1 MVLRRLKNFDGS
13 ITAQGKL
20 LLHGPL
26 TCIENANRKSTD
38 RKLQELHVFL
48 FEQGI
53 FFTERHNPKV
63 QFALPTYIYRSH
75 IQVGGIINLIV

>member
-1 MVLRRLKNFDGS
+1 MVLRRLKNFDGN

-26 TCIENANRKSTD
+26 ACIENGKNTSEGKMR
-38 RKLQELHVFL
+38 ELHVFL

-53 FFTERHNPKV
+53 FFTEKHNSKA
-63 QFALPTYIYRSH
+63 QFSSPTYIYRSH
-75 IQVGGIINLIV
+75 IQVR

>member
-1 MVLRRLKNFDGS
+1 MVLRRLKNFDGN

-26 TCIENANRKSTD
+26 TCIENGKNASEGKVR
-38 RKLQELHVFL
+38 ELHVFL

-53 FFTERHNPKV
+53 FFTERHNPKM
-63 QFALPTYIYRSH
+63 QFSSPTYIYRSH
-75 IQVGGIINLIV
+75 IQV